1 MLLSTLLHAQFQGE
15 RDKAARALKILDG
28 WHKQDSREGRRT
40 LHFVLWTPKGRP
52 PPVRYEARL
61 TRMMIHIQ
69 DFYKKEMERLG
80 FGPRSINLPMEA
92 GKLRVHLIDG
102 RKPES

>member
-1 MLLSTLLHAQFQGE
+1 MIRFVGLFMLLSTLLHAQIPGE
-15 RDKAARALKILDG
+15 RYKAAMALKILDG
-28 WHKQDSREGRRT
+28 WHKQDSREDMRS

-52 PPVRYEARL
+52 APVRYEERL

-80 FGPRSINLPMEA
+80 FGPR
-92 GKLRVHLIDG
+92 
-102 RKPES
+102 